1 MVQQKTGGLFRLS
14 VLLMQA
20 FSESKADYIPLV
32 NDLGL
37 YYQVLDDYLNLQSE
51 AYHTNKSYCEDLTE
65 GKYSFP
71 IVHAITNAT
80 NNTLANI
87 LRQRPTDNDVKKFAV
102 DTMSEVGS
110 FDYTEKFRE
119 CRSIS
124 HSSPWQATPARAIH
138 RLLPSLAMAR
148 RDAESASHVLH
159 LSRLLTLCVDS
170 LRSAPSQDEAGE
182 THEGPWRESS
192 PRGTPGRVGQG
203 ATEGERGKQ
212 CQQGCQTGWRLGR
225 I

>member
-1 MVQQKTGGLFRLS
+1 MLNLHRGQGLDIYWRDSNICPTEEEYCHMVQQKTGGLFRLS

-20 FSESKADYIPLV
+20 FSDSKSDYIPLV

-110 FDYTEKFRE
+110 FDYTENFCE
-119 CRSIS
+119 CRSVS
-124 HSSPWQATPARAIH
+124 H
-138 RLLPSLAMAR
+138 PSL
-148 RDAESASHVLH
+148 
-159 LSRLLTLCVDS
+159 
-170 LRSAPSQDEAGE
+170 
-182 THEGPWRESS
+182 
-192 PRGTPGRVGQG
+192 
-203 ATEGERGKQ
+203 
-212 CQQGCQTGWRLGR
+212 
-225 I
+225 